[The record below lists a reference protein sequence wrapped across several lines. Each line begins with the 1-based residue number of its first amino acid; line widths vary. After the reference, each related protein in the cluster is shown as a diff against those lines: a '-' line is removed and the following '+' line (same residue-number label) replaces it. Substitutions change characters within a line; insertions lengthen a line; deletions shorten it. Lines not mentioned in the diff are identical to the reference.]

1 VTAPI
6 RIAGDRRGA
15 GLLRWG
21 VCGFFVLAA
30 HALAL
35 ASLRPDIEDADDD
48 SGSPVAFIELAPM
61 AVAPPAPP
69 SDLAPGPV
77 QSDSEAD
84 DSERQVPPPP
94 PVQRPEAEPEAAA
107 ADPPPPVEAPQNQTA
122 KAPVAPDPPAPVETP
137 AQPPQ
142 PIVAQ
147 ADPPSRVSVPSA
159 PPSAVEIAPQA
170 AGPAIGRIERT
181 ISPRAARWQ
190 LSLVAHIERFKRY
203 PDRAE
208 GKFGVAR
215 LAFTIDR
222 QGRLRDVRVFGGSG
236 SPILDE
242 EALATIKRAEP
253 FPAPPD
259 RVSDDELSFVLPI
272 RYAPSAER

>member
-1 VTAPI
+1 VTASI
-6 RIAGDRRGA
+6 RIAGDRGGA

-21 VCGFFVLAA
+21 VCGFLVLAA

-35 ASLRPDIEDADDD
+35 ASLRPDVEDADAD

-61 AVAPPAPP
+61 AVAAPAPP

-77 QSDSEAD
+77 QSDSEAN
-84 DSERQVPPPP
+84 DSERQVSPPS
-94 PVQRPEAEPEAAA
+94 VERPEAEPKTAAL
-107 ADPPPPVEAPQNQTA
+107 DPPPPLEAPQNQTA
-122 KAPVAPDPPAPVETP
+122 EAPAASDPPPPVETP
-137 AQPPQ
+137 APPPQ
-142 PIVAQ
+142 PIAAQ
-147 ADPPSRVSVPSA
+147 ADPPSEVSVPSA
-159 PPSAVEIAPQA
+159 PPSAAEIAPLP
-170 AGPAIGRIERT
+170 AGPAIGRVEPVT
-181 ISPRAARWQ
+181 SPRTARWQ

-203 PDRAE
+203 PNQGG

-222 QGRLRDVRVFGGSG
+222 QGRLRDVRVVGGSG

-242 EALATIKRAEP
+242 EALATIQRAEP

-259 RVSDDELSFVLPI
+259 SVSDDELSFVLPI